1 MITSVNY
8 KQLNGFLSTAEGFRL
23 QATTHLKPKVR
34 SNLGQYFTPLNI
46 ADLMASMAP
55 QTSDSIKILDPG
67 AGTGIL
73 SAALVNKLLS
83 NTILPASISITAY
96 EVDHYLHPYL
106 ESTLNLCGRE
116 CAAKG
121 IGFSY
126 SILDEDFIE
135 AGTRLVTNQKQISF
149 FEPKPSSPEF
159 NLVIANPPY
168 KKISSQSTTRMNL
181 RQIGIETSNLY
192 TAFLAVALMLT
203 ADNGHIIA
211 ITPRSF
217 CNGLYFKPF
226 RELLFK
232 KTYFERIHIF
242 GSREDAFN
250 EANVLQEN
258 IVIHLVKGNNHRN
271 QVLITSNDGPSDTG
285 IAYIELPHHFV
296 INDTDPNKFI
306 HIVSDTR
313 SKKVIDRVEEFSCT
327 LDDLGIQISTGR
339 VVDFR
344 AVKFLEPYPTANT
357 VPLIYPVN
365 LQDGAIEWPQQK
377 TKKPQAI
384 IRCNETED
392 LLVENG
398 IYVLIKR
405 FTSKEQ
411 QKRIVAALH
420 QPNYSKSEK
429 VGLENHLNY
438 FHKNGKPLEKNF
450 AVGLVTFLNSTLID
464 MYFRIF
470 NGHTQVN
477 ATDLRAM
484 KYPSAAELEEL
495 GRQIGDNVLNQDQID
510 ALVERNLLIMS
521 DEVSPVSTV
530 KKIEEA
536 ISILKQL
543 GLPKAQQNE
552 RSGLTL
558 LALLDLKPNDSW
570 SNSGSPLIG
579 ITEMMNFFESHYGK
593 KYAPNTRETVRRFTV
608 HQFVQAGIVIPNP
621 DMSRPVNSPNYI
633 YQIEPGALKLIR
645 EFGTQRWNTSLPKYL
660 ASLETLREKYAQIR
674 DMRRIPVKVT
684 TDVEIFLSPG
694 GQNVLVKKIWDEF
707 CSRFTPGGKL
717 VYLGDTE
724 DKWAH
729 FDKATFKQLGITT
742 PDEHGKI
749 PDVVVYFTEKN
760 WLVLIEVVT
769 SHGPINPKRKI
780 ELEQLFK
787 DSKAGL
793 VFVTAFLTRKDM
805 LRYLG
810 EIAWETEVWIA
821 ETPDHMIHFNGER
834 FLGPY

>member
-1 MITSVNY
+1 MVIKVNR
-8 KQLNGFLSTAEGFRL
+8 KQLDGLLSTAEGFRL
-23 QATTHLKPKVR
+23 QATTRLNPKVQ
-34 SNLGQYFTPLNI
+34 STLGQYFTPLAI
-46 ADLMASMAP
+46 ANLMASMAP
-55 QTSDSIKILDPG
+55 QASDALKILDPG

-83 NTILPASISITAY
+83 NVILPARISLTAY
-96 EVDHYLHPYL
+96 EIDRYLHPYL
-106 ESTLNLCGRE
+106 EATLYQCQKE

-121 IGFSY
+121 IDFTY
-126 SILDEDFIE
+126 SVLGEDFIE
-135 AGTRLVTNQKQISF
+135 AGAQLIAHQKQASF
-149 FEPKPSSPEF
+149 FESRSPSPEF
-159 NLVIANPPY
+159 NLVIINPPY
-168 KKISSQSTTRMNL
+168 KKISNQSATRMYL
-181 RQIGIETSNLY
+181 RHIGVETSNLY

-203 ADNGHIIA
+203 AANGHIIA

-232 KTYFERIHIF
+232 KTRFERIHIF
-242 GSREDAFN
+242 GSREEAFN
-250 EANVLQEN
+250 EAAVLQEN
-258 IVIHLVKGNNHRN
+258 VIIHLVKNNNHRN
-271 QVLITSNDGPSDTG
+271 QVLITSNESPADTG
-285 IAYIELPHHFV
+285 FAYIELPHHFV
-296 INDTDPNKFI
+296 INDSDPNKFI
-306 HIVSDTR
+306 HIVSDEQ

-327 LDDLGIQISTGR
+327 LADLGIQISTGR

-344 AVKFLEPYPTANT
+344 AAEFLEQYPTANT
-357 VPLIYPVN
+357 VPLIYPANIQNGV
-365 LQDGAIEWPQQK
+365 IEWPQQK
-377 TKKPQAI
+377 TKKPQAL
-384 IRCNETED
+384 IRCHETED
-392 LLVENG
+392 LLIENG

-420 QPNYSKSEK
+420 QPDYSNSEK

-438 FHKNGKPLEKNF
+438 FHQHGKPLEKDL
-450 AVGLVTFLNSTLID
+450 AVGLVTFLNSTIID

-477 ATDLRAM
+477 ATDLRAI
-484 KYPSAAELEEL
+484 KYPSVAELEAL
-495 GRQIGDNVLNQDQID
+495 GRHVGDNVLSQEQTDVLI
-510 ALVERNLLIMS
+510 ERNLLIMS
-521 DEVSPVSTV
+521 AESNPVLTA
-530 KKIEEA
+530 KKTEEA
-536 ISILKQL
+536 IYLLKQL

-570 SNSGSPLIG
+570 RNSGNPLLG
-579 ITEMMNFFESHYGK
+579 ITEMMNFFELHYGK
-593 KYAPNTRETVRRFTV
+593 KYAPNSRETVRRFTV

-621 DMSRPVNSPNYI
+621 DRLRPVNSPNYI
-633 YQIEPGALKLIR
+633 YQIEPNALELIR
-645 EFGTQRWNTSLPKYL
+645 EFGTPPWDTSLPRYR
-660 ASLETLREKYAQIR
+660 ASLETLHERYAQIR
-674 DMRRIPVKVT
+674 GMSRIPVHVIAE
-684 TDVEIFLSPG
+684 VEILLSPG

-707 CSRFTPGGKL
+707 CSRFTPGGQL
-717 VYLGDTE
+717 VYLGDAE
-724 DKWAH
+724 DKQAYADTAV
-729 FDKATFKQLGITT
+729 FEQLGITP

-760 WLVLIEVVT
+760 WLVLIEAVT

-780 ELEQLFK
+780 ELEELFK
-787 DSKAGL
+787 NQKTGL

-805 LRYLG
+805 LRYLS

-821 ETPDHMIHFNGER
+821 ETPDHMIHFNGEH